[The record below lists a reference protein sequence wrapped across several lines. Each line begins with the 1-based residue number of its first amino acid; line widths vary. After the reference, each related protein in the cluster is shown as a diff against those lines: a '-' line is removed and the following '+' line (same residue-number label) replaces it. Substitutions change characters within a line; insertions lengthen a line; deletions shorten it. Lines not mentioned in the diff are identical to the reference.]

1 MDCSSALIIYIV
13 ILDQNIT
20 ARISLRSLPSGLMVW
35 MDLCSVPIYVMMNTM
50 SYLLNLSPIDRLV

>member
-1 MDCSSALIIYIV
+1 MLIIYIV

-20 ARISLRSLPSGLMVW
+20 ARISLRSLSFGLIIW
-35 MDLCSVPIYVMMNTM
+35 MDFCSVPIYVTVNTM